1 MPRPRIIRTQEEEL
15 IYQENLRLRRQTS
28 QRRRREAERL
38 ERSRIIDN
46 NRNLD
51 QDTIEDYLGQ
61 MNVQCEHCQALH
73 FSDEKVP
80 KKGF

>member
-15 IYQENLRLRRQTS
+15 IYQENLRLRRQNS

-51 QDTIEDYLGQ
+51 QDIIKDYLGQ
-61 MNVQCEHCQALH
+61 INIR
-73 FSDEKVP
+73 
-80 KKGF
+80 